1 MVLLETKDHVQ
12 KNLVIQ
18 TNLKS
23 LCTVLFYLLY
33 DILSRKC
40 KTKVGAY
47 QGLEGWRGKQN
58 IEGFHGSETFW
69 MILLWLNKKKP
80 TRCIKARESPKIKAE
95 L

>member
-47 QGLEGWRGKQN
+47 QGLEGWRGK
-58 IEGFHGSETFW
+58 
-69 MILLWLNKKKP
+69 
-80 TRCIKARESPKIKAE
+80 
-95 L
+95 